1 MVVMLVALMM
11 SLMEQLW
18 VVSLVSKLVKRK
30 DKCSVDYLDTSKVLL
45 SVAWRAEQMEAL
57 KALHLAGKTV
67 SWKESK

>member
-1 MVVMLVALMM
+1 MVVMLVALMV

-18 VVSLVSKLVKRK
+18 VVSLVRK
-30 DKCSVDYLDTSKVLL
+30 DKRSVDYLDTSKVLL